1 MASPLFGTRTALIL
15 PLVLL
20 TVALLEEVATHRVRL
35 LVPDLHLR
43 AAIVMALNGVAFAF
57 AAGWITPW
65 LKRLLTRVRTRSR
78 RGGAV
83 GLGVFYLLSYGALYY
98 AYFIA
103 EAHGAG
109 GLLPAAWR

>member
-20 TVALLEEVATHRVRL
+20 TVAMLEEIATYKVRL

-43 AAIVMALNGVAFAF
+43 AALVMALNGVAFAI
-57 AAGWITPW
+57 AAGWISPW
-65 LKRLLTRVRTRSR
+65 FKRIFASARTRSR
-78 RGGAV
+78 RVGAV
-83 GLGVFYLLSYGALYY
+83 GLWIFYAIAYGALYY
-98 AYFIA
+98 AYFVA
-103 EAHGAG
+103 EVRGPG